1 MNKKILWIPI
11 GLILTGVLIN
21 TWLPEEEAGSKFEAL
36 IPKHENAEKCKDL
49 KNLEMHIDFS
59 GSMKGFIDFSN
70 TPHSFSAQNIFVSTT
85 TTLLDKVESEYSI
98 KTQSFCGGKS
108 YSKDV
113 FRGKL
118 EDKSIF
124 NEGTTLLHNTI
135 SQLSKKANDSTV
147 IAIAT
152 DMILSYGKAKIIA
165 EKDTFYNKHNLD
177 GLSAAVYGAM
187 TNLKSKKLD
196 IVIAQY
202 LSDFNGKYYY
212 NYTENV
218 AGTNAYR
225 GTLMKERPFYVLLMG
240 KKETLKDMLQRECFR
255 IEPNN
260 IYASFGIDSSDMTK
274 AEYAISENE
283 STCFWNKGIEKDKVG
298 GFWTSSDLDDQ
309 KTTFH
314 ISCSKFHIPNYIN
327 HSFIKGS
334 CTSDKE
340 YIVTNIKY
348 DNSKSS
354 MSFDVTTPPFNAID
368 KEKEVIIDIVSQTD
382 WATKCN
388 TDDDIAKKDEELKGK
403 TWGLSKIIEA
413 IDQAFH
419 GNNRTNEELVGSFKF
434 MLLKK

>member
-135 SQLSKKANDSTV
+135 SQLSQKANDSTV

-212 NYTENV
+212 NYTEKN
-218 AGTNAYR
+218 
-225 GTLMKERPFYVLLMG
+225 
-240 KKETLKDMLQRECFR
+240 
-255 IEPNN
+255 
-260 IYASFGIDSSDMTK
+260 
-274 AEYAISENE
+274 
-283 STCFWNKGIEKDKVG
+283 
-298 GFWTSSDLDDQ
+298 
-309 KTTFH
+309 
-314 ISCSKFHIPNYIN
+314 
-327 HSFIKGS
+327 
-334 CTSDKE
+334 
-340 YIVTNIKY
+340 
-348 DNSKSS
+348 
-354 MSFDVTTPPFNAID
+354 
-368 KEKEVIIDIVSQTD
+368 
-382 WATKCN
+382 
-388 TDDDIAKKDEELKGK
+388 
-403 TWGLSKIIEA
+403 
-413 IDQAFH
+413 
-419 GNNRTNEELVGSFKF
+419 
-434 MLLKK
+434 